1 MEKQS
6 GRDLLGW
13 VLSIILS
20 VTAQAWA
27 VLPTNENSDV
37 LLSTMQQE
45 LQRAQSSLG
54 KLDPAP
60 YFLSYSV
67 YDQSVSNVVGS
78 QGALIGSTHVRR
90 RSADVTMRI
99 GTPALDNRHGNERKS
114 AIRSGVPSAR
124 RQSHEELVRGASFG
138 DLDPRAL
145 RGDLVA
151 AGDDIYIDN
160 RPTLVPQSI
169 VAPSI
174 LFDEL
179 VVKRA
184 NTNKERLPEYPAP
197 TVGAQ

>member
-67 YDQSVSNVVGS
+67 YDQSVSKVVGS
-78 QGALIGSTHVRR
+78 
-90 RSADVTMRI
+90 
-99 GTPALDNRHGNERKS
+99 
-114 AIRSGVPSAR
+114 
-124 RQSHEELVRGASFG
+124 
-138 DLDPRAL
+138 
-145 RGDLVA
+145 
-151 AGDDIYIDN
+151 
-160 RPTLVPQSI
+160 
-169 VAPSI
+169 
-174 LFDEL
+174 
-179 VVKRA
+179 
-184 NTNKERLPEYPAP
+184 
-197 TVGAQ
+197 

>member
-1 MEKQS
+1 LIVSSAQPLSDAALKDKFFDLCRK
-6 GRDLLGW
+6 RDL
-13 VLSIILS
+13 
-20 VTAQAWA
+20 A
-27 VLPTNENSDV
+27 
-37 LLSTMQQE
+37 
-45 LQRAQSSLG
+45 
-54 KLDPAP
+54 
-60 YFLSYSV
+60 YCYSV
-67 YDQSVSNVVGS
+67 ETFGPKLMPRLLYKVWVKDG
-78 QGALIGSTHVRR
+78 
-90 RSADVTMRI
+90 
-99 GTPALDNRHGNERKS
+99 
-114 AIRSGVPSAR
+114 
-124 RQSHEELVRGASFG
+124 HEELVRGASFG

-160 RPTLVPQSI
+160 RPTLVPPSI